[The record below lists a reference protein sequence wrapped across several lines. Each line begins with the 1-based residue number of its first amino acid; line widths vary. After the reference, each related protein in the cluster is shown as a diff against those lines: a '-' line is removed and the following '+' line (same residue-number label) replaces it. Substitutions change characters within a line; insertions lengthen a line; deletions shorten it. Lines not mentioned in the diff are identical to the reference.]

1 MRDKSDDRDV
11 HHGATG
17 AGQQGGELPGVG
29 VIEEPD
35 GGQGSVDDHGQDEDH
50 HQSYLNTK
58 NIISSL
64 SSIASLTMTRMRP
77 LPAAIL
83 LSLTCDGKEGS
94 IMPVMGFFSRY
105 GALAAK

>member
-1 MRDKSDDRDV
+1 M
-11 HHGATG
+11 
-17 AGQQGGELPGVG
+17 G

-35 GGQGSVDDHGQDEDH
+35 GGEGPVDDDGQDEDH

-58 NIISSL
+58 RMIL
-64 SSIASLTMTRMRP
+64 SSIKPWLTMTRMRP

-83 LSLTCDGKEGS
+83 LSLTCEGKEGS
-94 IMPVMGFFSRY
+94 LMPVIGFFSRY